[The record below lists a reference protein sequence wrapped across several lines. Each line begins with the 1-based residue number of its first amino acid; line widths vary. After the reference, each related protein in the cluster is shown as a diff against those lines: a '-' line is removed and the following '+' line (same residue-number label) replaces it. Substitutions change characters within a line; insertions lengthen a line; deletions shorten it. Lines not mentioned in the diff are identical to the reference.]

1 MSGDATTHVQPL
13 RVAVIGFGRVGELH
27 AQAIA
32 ESEHATLTAVCDS
45 NPERRQ
51 TAADLFGVPAY
62 ESVERLLTEES
73 LDAVTIATPDHL
85 HVEPALAAIARGCHV
100 FCEKPL
106 AADADEAARVVEAAE
121 RRGVW
126 LGVDYNR
133 RFGFG
138 YRTARELLDA
148 GEIGALEYCLLR
160 VSDVTPPAAVA
171 RHRHV
176 MFTTLL
182 THHLDLM
189 RHFGGEIRRVHAT
202 PGDNQGKGLM
212 RQVSISLTFANGAI
226 GTIVAGYRDGQT
238 RTSEWMELGGTTG
251 SITVEDVTRR
261 VIVSGLDPD
270 QRRTLEPNPFQAGD
284 SFYQT
289 LTDHVQ
295 AFVEHVAEGRQPPVT
310 GRDGLIS
317 LQLAEAAIE
326 SLKLGHSV
334 EVRAI

>member
-13 RVAVIGFGRVGELH
+13 RTAVIGLGKVGDLH
-27 AQAIA
+27 ARAIVA
-32 ESEHATLTAVCDS
+32 SEHATLIAVCD
-45 NPERRQ
+45 NDRERRE
-51 TAADLFGVPAY
+51 AAARRFGVAPY
-62 ESVERLLTEES
+62 ESVERLLADES
-73 LDAVTIATPDHL
+73 LDTVTIATPDHL
-85 HVEPALAAIARGCHV
+85 HVEPALAAIAHGCHV
-100 FCEKPL
+100 LCEKPL
-106 AADADEAARVVEAAE
+106 AASADEAAQVVESAG

-138 YRTARELLDA
+138 YRTAKELLDV

-160 VSDVTPPAAVA
+160 VSDATPPPSVA
-171 RHRHV
+171 RHRYV

-189 RHFGGEIRRVHAT
+189 RYFGGEICRVHAT
-202 PGDNQGKGLM
+202 SGGDPSERLM
-212 RQVSISLTFANGAI
+212 RQVSISLKFASGAI

-238 RTSEWMELGGTTG
+238 RTAEWMELGGSAG

-270 QRRTLEPNPFQAGD
+270 CRRTLEPDPIPAGD
-284 SFYQT
+284 PFFQT

-295 AFVEHVAEGRQPPVT
+295 AFLQHVADGREPPVT
-310 GRDGLIS
+310 GRDGLVS

-326 SLKLGHSV
+326 SLKSGHTI
-334 EVRAI
+334 EVPAT